1 MTIDPS
7 RAADIQ
13 LGAAARAAEAAE
25 NQSTPVT
32 PATPVRGDQV
42 EISAEAR
49 AALDQG
55 GAVDDTPVAQARVAE
70 VQARLESGFYEQA
83 DTVRALADRLLE
95 SGDL

>member
-13 LGAAARAAEAAE
+13 LGAAHAADAADTQ
-25 NQSTPVT
+25 NSPVA

-55 GAVDDTPVAQARVAE
+55 GAVDDTPVTQARLAE
-70 VQARLESGFYEQA
+70 VQARLESGFYEQG

>member
-7 RAADIQ
+7 RSAEIQ
-13 LGAAARAAEAAE
+13 LGVAHPEKVADVQ
-25 NQSTPVT
+25 NTPVS

-55 GAVDDTPVAQARVAE
+55 GAVDDTPVTQTRLAE
-70 VQARLESGFYEQA
+70 VQARLESGFYEQG
-83 DTVRALADRLLE
+83 DTVRATADRLLE